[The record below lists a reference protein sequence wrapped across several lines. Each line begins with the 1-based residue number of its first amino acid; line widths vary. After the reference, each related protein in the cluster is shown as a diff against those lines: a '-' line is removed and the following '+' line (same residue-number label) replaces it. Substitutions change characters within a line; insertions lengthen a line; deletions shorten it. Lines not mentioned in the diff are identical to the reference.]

1 MVIVPAEM
9 KLIQQ
14 LVVKESW
21 VEVSLKMDVSK
32 EVVRDSERRRKE
44 ADRMLQG
51 LGIAH
56 SGENNF
62 EER

>member
-1 MVIVPAEM
+1 M
-9 KLIQQ
+9 
-14 LVVKESW
+14 
-21 VEVSLKMDVSK
+21 EVSSRMDVSK

-44 ADRMLQG
+44 ADRMSQG
-51 LGIAH
+51 LGFAH